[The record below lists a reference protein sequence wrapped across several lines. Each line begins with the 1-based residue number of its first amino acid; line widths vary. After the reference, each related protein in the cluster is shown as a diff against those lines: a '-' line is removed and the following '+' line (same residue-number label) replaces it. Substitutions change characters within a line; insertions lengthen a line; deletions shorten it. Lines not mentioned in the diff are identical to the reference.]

1 MPNLNSQNVTEA
13 EEALLLA
20 GKDLIAFGKLFL
32 PEDFMRSETPPF
44 HFEIA
49 DAIDDN
55 ETKQTA
61 IIVPRGH
68 GKTILTKAS
77 ILKDFLFC
85 PPEDF
90 LFYAWVSATQKLSVG
105 NMDYIK
111 HHLDYNDRIRYY
123 FGDMKGTK
131 WTEEDIELRNGCKL
145 ISKSNVAGIRGGA
158 KLHKRYDLI
167 VLDDFEHEANTI
179 TREARDKNANLVT
192 AVVYP
197 ALEPHTGRLRVNGTP
212 VHYDSFINN
221 LLTNYAK
228 AEKDGED
235 FAWKVITYKATQEDG
250 TPLWASFFPSS
261 KLEEKKKFY
270 SDSGQPQKFFQEYMM
285 EVQSE
290 EDAVWTR
297 RHINYYDG
305 YYSRE
310 DDINYLTVD
319 GDKFPVNIFIGCDPA
334 TDIDTKH
341 SDFSVIMVIAVDSN
355 NNLYVL
361 EYERH
366 RSIPTIGSKS
376 AEGDIIGR
384 SGVVDYII
392 SLYNKYHCTSA
403 TVEDVAMNRSIFQ
416 ALNDERRRLNRFDIA
431 VIPQKPGGAQKRNR
445 IYSGLSGRF
454 SMGNIHLRKNM
465 FDLINEIVTFGPKMA
480 HDDTIES
487 LYYASLHA
495 FPTNMARNESDKKKW
510 FRPKRKAKSWVVA

>member
-1 MPNLNSQNVTEA
+1 MNINTKNVSDA
-13 EEALLLA
+13 ENALLLA
-20 GKDLIAFGKLFL
+20 SKDLIAFGKLFL

-44 HFEIA
+44 HYEVA
-49 DAIDDN
+49 DAIDDKSI
-55 ETKQTA
+55 KQSA

-77 ILKDFLFC
+77 IIKDFIFC
-85 PPEDF
+85 PKDDF

-111 HHLDYNDRIRYY
+111 HHLEYNDRIKYY
-123 FGDMKGTK
+123 FGELRGKK
-131 WTEEDIELRNGCKL
+131 WTEEDIELKNGSKL

-197 ALEPHTGRLRVNGTP
+197 AIEPHTGRLRVNGTP

-221 LLTNYAK
+221 LLTQHSKAK
-228 AEKDGED
+228 KDGRKD

-250 TPLWASFFPSS
+250 TPLWASFFPTS

-270 SDSGQPQKFFQEYMM
+270 MDSGQPHKFFQEYMM

-297 RHINYYDG
+297 KHVRYYNGYVENEDG
-305 YYSRE
+305 
-310 DDINYLTVD
+310 INYLIKD
-319 GDKFPVNIFIGCDPA
+319 GVKVPVNTFIGCDPA

-341 SDFSVIMVIAVDSN
+341 SDFSVIMVIAIDPN
-355 NNLYVL
+355 NELYVVD
-361 EYERH
+361 YERH
-366 RSIPTIGSKS
+366 RSIPTIGTKD
-376 AEGDIIGR
+376 ADGNILGK

-392 SLYNKYHCTSA
+392 SLYDKYKCVSA

-431 VIPQKPGGAQKRNR
+431 VIPQKPGGTNKRNR
-445 IYSGLSGRF
+445 IYSGLSGRL
-454 SMGNIHLRKNM
+454 SMGTVHLRKNM
-465 FDLINEIVTFGPKMA
+465 FDLINEIVTFGPKMS
-480 HDDTIES
+480 HDDTIET
-487 LYYASLHA
+487 LYYSQLHA
-495 FPTNMARNESDKKKW
+495 FPPNMKRKENKKGW
-510 FRPKRKAKSWVVA
+510 FKPKKKAKSWVVA